1 VVEQQD
7 FSWLNE
13 LNIKIRDLEERQK
26 MLKDRVLL
34 IGKNLVDIKE
44 GIEES
49 LLELKKDVGLFK
61 QEIFRL
67 KDSISRISEETE
79 NWARKSELEILQRQI
94 KMFEP
99 LRYARI
105 EDVENIVEEILKK
118 KKGF

>member
-1 VVEQQD
+1 MAEQQD

-34 IGKNLVDIKE
+34 IGKNLVEMKE

-49 LLELKKDVGLFK
+49 LTELKKNVELFK

-67 KDSISRISEETE
+67 RDNMSRISEETE
-79 NWARKSELEILQRQI
+79 NFARKSELEILQRQI

-99 LRYARI
+99 LRYARV
-105 EDVENIVEEILKK
+105 EDVENIVEEKLKTK
-118 KKGF
+118 LK

>member
-1 VVEQQD
+1 MAEQQD

-13 LNIKIRDLEERQK
+13 FNIKIRDLEERQR

-34 IGKNLVDIKE
+34 IGKNLVEIKE

-49 LLELKKDVGLFK
+49 LAELKKDVEIFK

-67 KDSISRISEETE
+67 KDSMSRVSEETE
-79 NWARKSELEILQRQI
+79 NFARKSELEILQRQI

-105 EDVENIVEEILKK
+105 EDIESIMEEMLKK
-118 KKGF
+118 KKVF

>member
-1 VVEQQD
+1 MVEQQD

>member
-1 VVEQQD
+1 MAEQQD

-34 IGKNLVDIKE
+34 IGKNLVEMKE

-49 LLELKKDVGLFK
+49 LTELKKNVELFK

-67 KDSISRISEETE
+67 RDNMSRISEETE
-79 NWARKSELEILQRQI
+79 NFARKSELEILQRQI

-99 LRYARI
+99 LRYARV
-105 EDVENIVEEILKK
+105 EDAENIVEEKLKTK
-118 KKGF
+118 LK